1 MPDAFESRRPAG
13 GARGMRKMHSKMV
26 ERHRPTHK
34 QPGGAR
40 SPFPRA
46 ETVDPSG
53 VRKRRRGE

>member
-1 MPDAFESRRPAG
+1 
-13 GARGMRKMHSKMV
+13 MRKMHSKMV